1 MKLLLFL
8 RKLSL
13 FLRMPT
19 PGVLLVPSTVL
30 TSRLRAKQAV
40 AQLHRADLNG
50 ACKAMILWRRDR
62 LSGAL
67 CIALCLVLLC
77 LVSPGW
83 AQIDNSGLTGTV
95 SDPSGHRL
103 PGVKVMAVQDATGL
117 RREAVSSAEGAYY
130 FPKLPVGAYA
140 VTFDRKDFQSLRF
153 EHVVQ
158 KLGETRI
165 LNATLKVAGPAEQVE
180 VLVSPV
186 SQDQTN
192 NTLNTDIARI
202 QARELPLNGQNWATL
217 TALVPTAV
225 DTAGGPGAGNQR
237 SIRYAGRGRD
247 DNNYTYD
254 GIDATYIINQSQ
266 LYFVRA
272 AIPIDTI
279 QEIGVQ
285 PVLSTAQAGATGGG
299 QVAAA
304 SPSGTNGFHGDAYDY
319 FRNSVFD
326 ATDPIDSLNPTH
338 EPPFHLNQYGGSLGG
353 PIRRDK
359 FFFFVAYEGYQQ
371 NLGQTLIGYVPS
383 PAFRA
388 QVLAQSPALEPVV
401 NAYPAGRN
409 ATSNPDVYQFV
420 GEGKQVG
427 QENSG
432 MFRVDYHFS
441 NATNLYWRANI
452 DQADYFLPYSPSSG
466 QYVNEREELTSNPVN
481 SVISLSHVFSTT
493 WINEA
498 KFGFNRGT
506 TDTIYINPTG
516 ALYAIAV
523 AGLTSLN
530 NGRVST
536 GVGNSFSWLDDA
548 SWVKGR
554 NVIKFG
560 GEARRIQ
567 MNQGSSAYGTVS
579 YNSLASFAANQS
591 YKASITGDYPVN
603 GLRKTQVYGYVQDE
617 FKWRPNF
624 TLNLGLRYTYFGIF
638 HEVLSRPNP
647 FDFATCGPQ
656 GYCGVGASFGPPN
669 YDDFDPRVSFAWA
682 PAGYSGKTVIR
693 GGFGI
698 YHEDGQLD
706 DQNIPEKNEVLS
718 YALTPKNCP
727 GLSYPIAL
735 DPNGNPVCTN
745 GTNSPNAEQRDRKD
759 TYVTQW
765 GLSVGQQ
772 LPASFV
778 MNLAYVGTKGT
789 HLLSE
794 SYVNVENPLTGLRPY
809 PGFSQIPWRGSIG
822 NSTYNALSVS
832 VRRSFSRGFLAAANY
847 TWSHEIDDD
856 SNGSG
861 DGDSITPQNVSCFPQ
876 GAVKCGERADSA
888 FDARNVFNANLIYE
902 LPFGAGKSY
911 LSQPGFLRA
920 VFGSWQFSGVVYAR
934 TGFPV
939 NLTTSATGPDG
950 NTDEQ
955 RPNLVPHQR
964 LYLSGGTFN
973 PAAFCTPGT
982 SDPLYP
988 GGTCPS
994 GFGDVP
1000 RNFLRGPGVWQIDS
1014 ALSKRFP
1021 ITERAD
1027 VQFRAEVFNILNSPQ
1042 FASPDGLISASDFGL
1057 IYLPLNTTPIG
1068 TGTPRQ
1074 FQFLLK
1080 VKF

>member
-1 MKLLLFL
+1 MRLIQISTRASLLA
-8 RKLSL
+8 SL
-13 FLRMPT
+13 AF
-19 PGVLLVPSTVL
+19 VL
-30 TSRLRAKQAV
+30 THQAIPQVDRAGWYRTCKGMISRRS
-40 AQLHRADLNG
+40 
-50 ACKAMILWRRDR
+50 CR
-62 LSGAL
+62 LFGAL
-67 CIALCLVLLC
+67 GILLCLVSLC

-95 SDPSGHRL
+95 SDSSGHPL
-103 PGVKVMAVQDATGL
+103 PSVEVTAVQEATGL
-117 RREAVSSAEGAYY
+117 RRTVVSSADGAYY
-130 FPKLPVGAYA
+130 FPKLPVGIYT
-140 VTFDRKDFQSLRF
+140 VTFDHKDFQSLRF

-165 LNATLKVAGPAEQVE
+165 LNATLKVAGPTEHVE
-180 VLVSPV
+180 VLASPV

-192 NTLNTDIARI
+192 NTLNTDIERV
-202 QARELPLNGQNWATL
+202 QATELPLNGQNWATL
-217 TALVPTAV
+217 TALVPTAI

-266 LYFVRA
+266 LYYVRA
-272 AIPIDTI
+272 AIPLDTI

-304 SPSGTNGFHGDAYDY
+304 SPSGTNGFHGDAYDF
-319 FRNSVFD
+319 FRNNAFD

-338 EPPFHLNQYGGSLGG
+338 QPSFHLNQYGGALGG

-371 NLGQTLIGYVPS
+371 DLGQTLIGYVPS
-383 PAFRA
+383 TAFRT
-388 QVLAQSPALEPVV
+388 QVVAQSPALTPVI

-409 ATSNPDVYQFV
+409 ATSNSDVYQFV
-420 GEGKQVG
+420 GEGKQMG

-432 MFRVDYHFS
+432 MFRLDYHFS
-441 NATNLYWRANI
+441 DATNAYWRANL
-452 DQADYFLPYSPSSG
+452 DYADYHLPYSPSSG
-466 QYVNEREELTSNPVN
+466 QYLNEREELTSYPVN
-481 SVISLSHVFSTT
+481 SVISLSHVFSRNM
-493 WINEA
+493 INEA

-530 NGRVST
+530 NGRVNT

-548 SWVKGR
+548 SWVRGR

-560 GEARRIQ
+560 AEVRRIQ
-567 MNQGSSAYGTVS
+567 MNQGSSAYGTIS
-579 YNSLASFAANQS
+579 YNSLTSFAANQS
-591 YKASITGDYPVN
+591 YKASITGEYPVN
-603 GLRKTQVYGYVQDE
+603 GLRKTQVYGYIQDE
-617 FKWRPNF
+617 FKWRPNL

-638 HEVLSRPNP
+638 SEVLGRGNP

-669 YDDFDPRVSFAWA
+669 HDDFDPRVSFAWA
-682 PAGYSGKTVIR
+682 PASYGGKTVVR

-706 DQNIPEKNEVLS
+706 DQNIPDKNEVLS

-727 GLSYPIAL
+727 GLSYPLAL
-735 DPNGNPVCTN
+735 DANGSPVCTN

-789 HLLSE
+789 HLLTE
-794 SYVNVENPLTGLRPY
+794 SYVNVENPVTGLRPY
-809 PGFSQIPWRGSIG
+809 PQFSQIPWRGTIG
-822 NSTYNALSVS
+822 NSTYNALAVS
-832 VRRSFSRGFLAAANY
+832 LRRSFSHGLLASANY
-847 TWSHEIDDD
+847 TWSHGIDDD

-861 DGDSITPQNVSCFPQ
+861 DGDSVTPQNVSCYPQ
-876 GAVKCGERADSA
+876 DAQKCGERADSA
-888 FDARNVFNANLIYE
+888 FDARHVFNGNLIYE
-902 LPFGAGKSY
+902 LPFGAGKKY
-911 LSQPGFLRA
+911 LSQPGFMRA
-920 VFGSWQFSGVVYAR
+920 VFGSWQYSGVVYAR
-934 TGFPV
+934 TAFPV

-950 NTDEQ
+950 NTNEQ
-955 RPNLVPHQR
+955 RPNLVPGQPY
-964 LYLSGGTFN
+964 YLHGYTIN

-982 SDPLYP
+982 KDALYP

-1000 RNFLRGPGVWQIDS
+1000 RNFLHGPGVWQIDS
-1014 ALSKRFP
+1014 ALSKTFP
-1021 ITERAD
+1021 IKERVQ
-1027 VQFRAEVFNILNSPQ
+1027 VQFRAEVFNFLNSPQ
-1042 FASPDGLISASDFGL
+1042 YANPDGLVGATDFGI